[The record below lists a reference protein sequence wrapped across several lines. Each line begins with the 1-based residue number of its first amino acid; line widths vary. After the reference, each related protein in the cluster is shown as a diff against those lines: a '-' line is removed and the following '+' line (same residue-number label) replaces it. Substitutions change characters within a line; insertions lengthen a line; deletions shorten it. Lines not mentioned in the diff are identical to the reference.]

1 MCYNT
6 YIYNIPSLTHT
17 YLCLQTLDISQSK
30 GVSVKQLTLLD
41 SKEFHM
47 SIFDCSG
54 VTVQG
59 VRIIAP
65 SNSPN
70 TDGIQVSHSRHV
82 SILNTTIGTGDD
94 CISLGPGTS
103 DMLIRDIK
111 CGPGHGIRCHLQLPV
126 HHTLYF
132 VCL

>member
-1 MCYNT
+1 MQALVVMSCADVELRQFRSKDSPQMH
-6 YIYNIPSLTHT
+6 IAV
-17 YLCLQTLDISQSK
+17 SQSSK
-30 GVSVKQLTLLD
+30 VHLTQLT
-41 SKEFHM
+41 
-47 SIFDCSG
+47 I
-54 VTVQG
+54 T
-59 VRIIAP
+59 AP
-65 SNSPN
+65 GDSPN
-70 TDGIQVSHSRHV
+70 TDGVHIDRSEDVRVSRS
-82 SILNTTIGTGDD
+82 TIGTGDD